1 MKKSRLFLAAPV
13 FAAAMFSATPVFAAG
28 YDGNGVTT
36 SATEAVA
43 GEKVT
48 FQATGFKP
56 NSAVVVTLSKNGV
69 SAMSVTASSAAAFTI
84 NTTANAA
91 GSVSVLVSV
100 PEGITAG
107 DYVLAAEG
115 VDPSGAPRT
124 VTAPITVADE
134 MPETGSSSSPAQII
148 VLAAAATA
156 AGAVLL
162 KRRSA

>member
-1 MKKSRLFLAAPV
+1 
-13 FAAAMFSATPVFAAG
+13 VFAAG

-36 SATEAVA
+36 SATEAVP
-43 GEKVT
+43 GTEVT
-48 FQATGFKP
+48 FSATGFKP
-56 NSAVVVTLSKNGV
+56 NSDVTITLSKNGV
-69 SAMSVTASSAAAFTI
+69 SAMSVSAASAAALTI

-91 GSVSVLVSV
+91 GSVSVKVV
-100 PEGITAG
+100 MPEGITAG

-115 VDPSGAPRT
+115 VDPSGAARI
-124 VTAPITVADE
+124 VSAPIMVEDE
-134 MPETGSSSSPAQII
+134 MPNTGSSSSPTQII

>member
-1 MKKSRLFLAAPV
+1 MKKSHLFLAAPV
-13 FAAAMFSATPVFAAG
+13 FAAALFSASPVFAAG

-36 SATEAVA
+36 SATEAVP
-43 GEKVT
+43 GTEVT
-48 FQATGFKP
+48 FSATGFKP
-56 NSAVVVTLSKNGV
+56 NSDVTITLSKNGV
-69 SAMSVTASSAAAFTI
+69 SAALTI

-91 GSVSVLVSV
+91 GSVSVKVV
-100 PEGITAG
+100 MPEGITAG

-115 VDPSGAPRT
+115 VDPSGAARI
-124 VTAPITVADE
+124 VSAPIMVEDE
-134 MPETGSSSSPAQII
+134 MPNTGSSSSPTQII